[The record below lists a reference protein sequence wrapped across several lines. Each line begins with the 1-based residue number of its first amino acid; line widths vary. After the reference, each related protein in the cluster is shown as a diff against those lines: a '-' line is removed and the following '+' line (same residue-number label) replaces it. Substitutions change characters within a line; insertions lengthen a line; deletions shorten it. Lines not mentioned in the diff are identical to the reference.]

1 MLRSGGLS
9 LHFFFFYRPGYL
21 IANFSGPAKYRGKG
35 NSHFNPLSALFVER
49 GKTTVEPGTRW
60 DVIVSDFGFLLTIG
74 GMIYASQLWS
84 IQTMI
89 FYYFIPYLIVNL
101 FLVLITY
108 LQHTDVYIRHY
119 RGKAFTWER
128 GALATVDRS
137 FGWLIDAALHH
148 IADTHVA
155 HHLFHTMPFYN
166 AIEATKILRRANVLG
181 PHYLRDNTPIP
192 AALYRSWSYCR
203 YVDNEG
209 DILEWRTPADL
220 AQDLK
225 KAK

>member
-1 MLRSGGLS
+1 MGHLY
-9 LHFFFFYRPGYL
+9 FYRPGYL
-21 IANFSGPAKYRGKG
+21 IANFSGPSKYRGKT
-35 NSHFNPLSALFVER
+35 NSHFNPNSALFVDR
-49 GKTTVEPGTRW
+49 GKETVEPATRW
-60 DVIVSDFGFLLTIG
+60 EVVVSDFGFFLTIG
-74 GMIYASQLWS
+74 GIVYAAQTWGTL
-84 IQTMI
+84 TMI

-108 LQHTDVYIRHY
+108 LQHTDSYIRHY

-137 FGWLIDAALHH
+137 FGWLLDASLHH

-166 AIEATKILRRANVLG
+166 AIEATKILRRADVLG
-181 PHYLRDNTPIP
+181 PYYLRDNTPIP

-209 DILEWRTPADL
+209 DILEWRTPEDL
-220 AQDLK
+220 AKDLK
-225 KAK
+225 KTK